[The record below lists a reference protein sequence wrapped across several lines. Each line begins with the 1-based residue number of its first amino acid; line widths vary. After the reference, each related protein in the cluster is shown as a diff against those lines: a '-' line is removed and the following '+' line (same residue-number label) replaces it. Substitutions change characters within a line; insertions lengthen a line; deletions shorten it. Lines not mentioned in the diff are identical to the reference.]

1 MTENYVFPSIDKS
14 YWKENDNS
22 WIEKRKR
29 SWEVIEKY
37 YCGGREKTKKGM
49 NIIKRYYL
57 KGEVPDFE
65 LLRSWTD
72 ETTRHL
78 DLYSFL
84 WLHPSKD
91 KILLTELRNQ
101 YVNSALVLESDVR
114 SGLSLLFDSGSMVPT
129 YESTS
134 IDIERAFDSGGYN
147 LLMFSIILGDVSK
160 EYFPENSDANWKIEK
175 FNRGYQN
182 IIEYGK
188 WLCVKQ
194 PSLLSEDCLYQYD
207 EYLQYWIKGCSLDS
221 TYFQRLFHEKT
232 KPYFVK
238 ALHRINRFEVEKEGD
253 TARGRFAH
261 KIRKLL
267 DEHEFHPTLKE
278 LWAEVKS
285 DTNDVKGLWR
295 L

>member
-1 MTENYVFPSIDKS
+1 MQTNYEFPNIDTS
-14 YWKENDNS
+14 HWKVNDDV
-22 WIEKRKR
+22 WIEERKR
-29 SWEVIEKY
+29 TWDIIEKY

-49 NIIKRYYL
+49 NIIKRYYM
-57 KGEVPDFE
+57 KGEMPDFE
-65 LLRSWTD
+65 SLRSWSD

-78 DLYSFL
+78 DIYSFL

-91 KILLTELRNQ
+91 RALLTELRNQ
-101 YVNSALVLESDVR
+101 YVNSALVVEFDIR

-129 YESTS
+129 YDPTS
-134 IDIERAFDSGGYN
+134 IDIESAFYSGGHN
-147 LLMFSIILGDVSK
+147 LLMFTIILGDMSK
-160 EYFPENSDANWKIEK
+160 EYYPENSEATWKIIK

-194 PSLLSEDCLYQYD
+194 PNFLSEDCLYQYD

-221 TYFQRLFHEKT
+221 AHFQRIFQEKT

-238 ALHRINRFEVEKEGD
+238 ALHRINRFDADKEGD
-253 TARGRFAH
+253 TARGRFVH

-278 LWAEVKS
+278 LWAEVKN
-285 DTNDVKGLWR
+285 DTSDVKGLWR